1 VHLVQGE
8 PEDADGAKG
17 NGGKQT
23 GAISAK
29 EVVKGTTTAVVVE
42 PSDLFGKKAE
52 VFRDESRSPGGDA
65 IEGLAGEQ
73 EIAEQDTQDRGGGQV
88 GAASWQRRQMTVEQ
102 ARQVEAF
109 QEAAEQRCSADL
121 KRFMA

>member
-1 VHLVQGE
+1 
-8 PEDADGAKG
+8 
-17 NGGKQT
+17 
-23 GAISAK
+23 
-29 EVVKGTTTAVVVE
+29 
-42 PSDLFGKKAE
+42 LFGKQAE
-52 VFRDESRSPGGDA
+52 VLRDEACRPGSDA
-65 IEGLAGEQ
+65 IERLAGEQ

-88 GAASWQRRQMTVEQ
+88 GPTARQRRQVTLEQ